1 MYVVI
6 CNFPM
11 GKAIVDFM
19 DHTGIELDETTI
31 FHLDGIALE
40 DELKAKIVE
49 ANQLTGDS
57 LKFIDYYT
65 SALLVEDIELVR
77 HWNANSEDLSI
88 YGFFDMEPN
97 DWMDVVAARP
107 QAEKVM
113 HAAIR
118 DMMFLEA

>member
-31 FHLDGIALE
+31 FHLDGILLE
-40 DELKAKIVE
+40 GELKTKIVE
-49 ANQLTGDS
+49 ANQLTGDP

-65 SALLVEDIELVR
+65 SAILVDGLEPVR
-77 HWNANSEDLSI
+77 RWDAYSEDLSI
-88 YGFFDMEPN
+88 YGVFEMEPN
-97 DWMDVVAARP
+97 DWIDVVAAQP

-113 HAAIR
+113 RQAIQN
-118 DMMFLEA
+118 MMLLEA